1 MLQKRDT
8 FLQHIFV
15 FFVIWITYVYMVLGV
30 VVLLLLLWC
39 GLVCACM
46 VLGVGLLRCFSFRRM
61 TDLLYKFL
69 YIDKPNRLCY
79 VIRPI
84 NANNATIISWF
95 NDGVTHCPISL
106 VNGMVDH
113 KWFLLSRASNHG
125 AIISFTYQAAWHLLS
140 RHQAFFNDNAI
151 AAGAGPLP

>member
-1 MLQKRDT
+1 
-8 FLQHIFV
+8 
-15 FFVIWITYVYMVLGV
+15 MVLGV

-84 NANNATIISWF
+84 NANNATIIS
-95 NDGVTHCPISL
+95 
-106 VNGMVDH
+106 
-113 KWFLLSRASNHG
+113 
-125 AIISFTYQAAWHLLS
+125 
-140 RHQAFFNDNAI
+140 
-151 AAGAGPLP
+151 